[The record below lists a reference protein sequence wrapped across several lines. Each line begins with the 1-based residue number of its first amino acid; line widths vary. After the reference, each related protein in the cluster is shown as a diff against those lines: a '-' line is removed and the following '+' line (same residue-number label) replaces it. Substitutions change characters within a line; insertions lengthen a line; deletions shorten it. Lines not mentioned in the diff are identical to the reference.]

1 MAEPTSRIEPTT
13 SYREADPNVPQP
25 RGREKPRPKLKPT
38 GDLAELAGP
47 EEMDDQEKHALDTL
61 A

>member
-13 SYREADPNVPQP
+13 SYREPEPNVPQR
-25 RGREKPRPKLKPT
+25 RGREKPPRKSNSS
-38 GDLAELAGP
+38 GDLAELASAD
-47 EEMDDQEKHALDTL
+47 ELDEQEKHALDTL